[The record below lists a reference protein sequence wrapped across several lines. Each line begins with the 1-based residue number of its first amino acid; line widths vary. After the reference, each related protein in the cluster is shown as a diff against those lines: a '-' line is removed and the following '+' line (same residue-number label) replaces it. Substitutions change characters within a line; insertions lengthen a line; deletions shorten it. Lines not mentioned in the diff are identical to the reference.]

1 LGVAL
6 VQRCLTEDYL
16 EAGKLVIPFTEVVH
30 NDRGY
35 YFCYPESLRRTDA
48 VEAFSAWLVKHGEI
62 SDAT

>member
-1 LGVAL
+1 
-6 VQRCLTEDYL
+6 LTEDYL

-48 VEAFSAWLVKHGEI
+48 VEAFRAWLVKHGEI